1 MVQLITPLISILG
14 VHYIHEDLGS
24 HLASQSERKNVKME
38 EFEALVFAN

>member
-1 MVQLITPLISILG
+1 MVLILTPLVSILG